1 MTDKFTKFS
10 IENSILDLEKINF
23 NKIDKNQTNI
33 IFDTNFL
40 FVTFQFNVDIISE
53 IRKLFGS
60 KFNLFIYEGT
70 ISELTNLEK
79 KKTKNKRFLPLII
92 KMLKIYNFKIIKSE
106 QTYIDEQIMSNL
118 DKNFLIATND
128 KELRQKIQKKRFKV
142 IYLRQKSYLEV
153 K

>member
-1 MTDKFTKFS
+1 MSEKFEKFFIEKS
-10 IENSILDLEKINF
+10 IIDLEKINF